1 LLKAEFYKSYGE
13 EPLKVVANTALLLM
27 FASSASAGE
36 LDRFQLDKTADGYVR
51 LDRQSGDMSLCTQE
65 GGKLIC
71 RPATD
76 EHRAVDDQSAVLVK
90 RIEALE
96 ARVAVLEGNPP
107 AAASLPSDEEFEK
120 AMGFME
126 RFFRRFMDIVRGFE
140 QEGDGAPRKT

>member
-1 LLKAEFYKSYGE
+1 M
-13 EPLKVVANTALLLM
+13 KVVANTALLLM
-27 FASSASAGE
+27 FASSVSAGE

-51 LDRQSGDMSLCTQE
+51 LDRQTGDMSLCTQE

-76 EHRAVDDQSAVLVK
+76 EHRAADDQSAVLVK

-96 ARVAVLEGNPP
+96 ARVAALEGSPP
-107 AAASLPSDEEFEK
+107 AAAGLPSDEEFEK

-140 QEGDGAPRKT
+140 QESDGVPQKT